1 MRLCGWGLL
10 GVNDTLLSSPHMTL
24 PPPLILTSWVG
35 WLLSTPSWL
44 SPPPTTTNWVG
55 VVDHSAL
62 QLFFPQLKVIYR
74 TTMYYSQFRTAYSDM
89 ESSSLQP
96 NLIALI
102 SNLIQMLD
110 KIWWTPEVWIRELYE
125 LSMDIPGSHVVY
137 IIVGVGEGSLPRS
150 YITKILY
157 W

>member
-24 PPPLILTSWVG
+24 PPPYPNK
-35 WLLSTPSWL
+35 LSGVVTINSLVTLP
-44 SPPPTTTNWVG
+44 PPPTTTNWVG

-125 LSMDIPGSHVVY
+125 LSMGIPGSHVVY